1 MEKLFDDAVA
11 FATLEISNP
20 TAHIH
25 QLELVLDVM
34 LSTWRRSGQDPN
46 WLMQISF
53 FDALLTDLKN
63 ASYLRDNNELKA
75 RLAMLLYKP
84 LITQ

>member
-46 WLMQISF
+46 WLMQIS
-53 FDALLTDLKN
+53 
-63 ASYLRDNNELKA
+63 
-75 RLAMLLYKP
+75 
-84 LITQ
+84 LI